1 METLLEKDTIYKPS
15 LEAVK
20 EASERISKVV
30 LKTPLAESF
39 TYSKRFDAKVM
50 LKREDLQQV
59 RSYKIRGAYN
69 KISSLPQEQLE
80 KGVICASAGNHAQG
94 VAFACNKLKVKGVIY
109 MPGTTPQQK
118 VEQTEMFGGEWVEVV
133 LKGDTYDDSYKSAMA
148 HMAEKGLI
156 FIHPFDDEK
165 VIEGQATIALEI
177 LEQANEP
184 IDYVFAPL
192 GGGGLLAGIS
202 SMFKEL
208 SPNTIIIGIEP
219 EGAPSMKTSL
229 QEGRVIELEN
239 IERFVDG
246 ASVQKVGT
254 RNFAICKENLDE
266 MITVPEGKIC
276 QTILDL
282 YNQDAMVVEP
292 AGAMAISALDLYAEK
307 IKGKNVVC
315 IVSGSN
321 NDIIRMAEI
330 KERALLYSGLKHYFV
345 IVFPQRAGALKEFV
359 AKVLG
364 PNDDITHFEYS
375 KKHNRSNGPAV
386 VGIELKDPAD
396 FEPLVERMKKKNFY
410 GEYLNNNPNLFQFLI

>member
-133 LKGDTYDDSYKSAMA
+133 LKGDTYDDSYKSALA

-208 SPNTIIIGIEP
+208 SPKTKIIGIEP
-219 EGAPSMKTSL
+219 QGAPSMKTSL
-229 QEGRVIELEN
+229 KEGKVVELDH

>member
-1 METLLEKDTIYKPS
+1 MNTLLEKDTIYKPS

-20 EASERISKVV
+20 QAAERISKVV
-30 LKTPLAESF
+30 LKTPLADSF
-39 TYSKRFDAKVM
+39 TYSKRFEANVM

-69 KISSLPQEQLE
+69 KISSLAQDQLD

-94 VAFACNKLKVKGVIY
+94 VAFACNKLKVKGIIY
-109 MPGTTPQQK
+109 MPGTTPKQK
-118 VEQTEMFGGEWVEVV
+118 VEQTQMFGGNWVEVV
-133 LKGDTYDDSYKSAMA
+133 LKGDTYDDSFKSAMR
-148 HMAEKGLI
+148 HMKEENLV

-177 LEQANEP
+177 LEQSDEP
-184 IDYVFAPL
+184 IDYIFAPL
-192 GGGGLLAGIS
+192 GGGGLLAGVS

-208 SPNTIIIGIEP
+208 SPNTRIIGIEP

-229 QEGRVIELEN
+229 REGRVVELDN

-246 ASVQKVGT
+246 ASVQKVGA

-282 YNQDAMVVEP
+282 YNQDAIVVEP
-292 AGAMAISALDLYAEK
+292 AGAMAISALDFYAEE

-321 NDIIRMAEI
+321 NDITRTAEI
-330 KERALLYSGLKHYFV
+330 KERALLYAGLKHYF
-345 IVFPQRAGALKEFV
+345 IVTFPQRAGALKEFV

-375 KKHNRSNGPAV
+375 KKHHRENGPAV
-386 VGIELKDPAD
+386 IGIELKDPKD
-396 FEPLVERMKKKNFY
+396 YEPLVERMKRKNFY
-410 GEYLNNNPNLFQFLI
+410 GEYLNDNPNLFQFLI

>member
-133 LKGDTYDDSYKSAMA
+133 LKGDTYDDSFKSAMA
-148 HMAEKGLI
+148 HRAEKGLI

-177 LEQANEP
+177 LEQANEA

-208 SPNTIIIGIEP
+208 SPNTKIIGIEP
-219 EGAPSMKTSL
+219 QGAPSMKTSL
-229 QEGRVIELEN
+229 KEGKVVELDH

>member
-1 METLLEKDTIYKPS
+1 MDTLLADKKIYKPQV
-15 LEAVK
+15 EAVK
-20 EASERISKVV
+20 EAAERISKVV
-30 LKTPLAESF
+30 VKTPLMQSF
-39 TYSKRFDAKVM
+39 TYTNKFSANVM

-69 KISSLPQEQLE
+69 KISSLPKEQLN

-94 VAFACNKLKVKGVIY
+94 VAFACNKLRAKGVIY
-109 MPGTTPQQK
+109 MPITTPRQK
-118 VEQTEMFGGEWVEVV
+118 VEQTKMFGGEWVEVV
-133 LKGDTYDDSYKSAMA
+133 LKGDTFDDSFKSSMKHAD
-148 HMAEKGLI
+148 KFGLV

-165 VIEGQATIALEI
+165 VIEGQATIGLEI

-208 SPNTIIIGIEP
+208 SPSTKIIGVEP
-219 EGAPSMKTSL
+219 EGAASMTSSL
-229 QEGRVIELEN
+229 KEGKLVELKS

-246 ASVQKVGT
+246 AAVQKVGS
-254 RNFAICKENLDE
+254 RNFEICKENLDK

-282 YNQDAMVVEP
+282 YNQDAIVVEP
-292 AGAMAISALDLYAEK
+292 AGAMAISALDFFAEE

-321 NDIIRMAEI
+321 NDITRTAEI
-330 KERALLYSGLKHYFV
+330 KERALLYAGLKHYFV
-345 IVFPQRAGALKEFV
+345 ISFPQRAGALKDFLE
-359 AKVLG
+359 KVLG
-364 PNDDITHFEYS
+364 PKDDITHFEYS
-375 KKHNRSNGPAV
+375 KKHHRENAPAV
-386 VGIELKDPAD
+386 VGIEINDPAD
-396 FEPLVERMKKKNFY
+396 FKPLVDRMKANNFY
-410 GEYLNNNPNLFQFLI
+410 GEYLNDKPNLFQYLV

>member
-1 METLLEKDTIYKPS
+1 MDTLLEKDKIYKPTV
-15 LEAVK
+15 EAVK
-20 EASERISKVV
+20 QAAERISKVV

-39 TYSKRFDAKVM
+39 TYSNRFQAHVM

-69 KISSLPQEQLE
+69 KISSLPPEQLK

-109 MPGTTPQQK
+109 MPGTTPKQK

-133 LKGDTYDDSYKSAMA
+133 LKGDTYDDSFKSAMKQM
-148 HMAEKGLI
+148 HEQGMV

-177 LEQANEP
+177 LEQAATP
-184 IDYVFAPL
+184 VDYIFAPL

-202 SMFKEL
+202 SMFKKL
-208 SPNTIIIGIEP
+208 SPNTKIIGIEP

-229 QEGRVIELEN
+229 KEGRVVELDS

-246 ASVQKVGT
+246 ASVQKVGA
-254 RNFAICKENLDE
+254 RNFAICRENLDE

-282 YNQDAMVVEP
+282 YNQDAIVVEP
-292 AGAMAISALDLYAEK
+292 AGAMSICALDFYAEE

-321 NDIIRMAEI
+321 NDITRTAEI
-330 KERALLYSGLKHYFV
+330 KERALLYAGLKHYF
-345 IVFPQRAGALKEFV
+345 IITFPQRAGALKEFV

-375 KKHNRSNGPAV
+375 KKHHRENGPAV
-386 VGIELKDPAD
+386 VGIELKDPND
-396 FEPLVERMKKKNFY
+396 FNPLVERMKKKNFY
-410 GEYLNNNPNLFQFLI
+410 GEYLNDNPNLFQFLI

>member
-1 METLLEKDTIYKPS
+1 MDTLLEKEKIYKPS

-20 EASERISKVV
+20 QASERISKVV
-30 LKTPLAESF
+30 FKTPLAESF
-39 TYSKRFDAKVM
+39 TYSKRFQAKVM

-69 KISSLPQEQLE
+69 KISSLPEDQLD

-109 MPGTTPQQK
+109 MPGTTPKQK
-118 VEQTEMFGGEWVEVV
+118 VEQTQMFGGEWVEVV
-133 LKGDTYDDSYKSAMA
+133 LKGDTYDDSFKSAMKQM
-148 HMAEKGLI
+148 HEQGLV

-177 LEQANEP
+177 LEQSDEP
-184 IDYVFAPL
+184 IDYIFAPL
-192 GGGGLLAGIS
+192 GGGGLLAGVS
-202 SMFKEL
+202 SMFKKL
-208 SPNTIIIGIEP
+208 SPNTKIIGIEP

-229 QEGRVIELEN
+229 KEGRVIELDS

-282 YNQDAMVVEP
+282 YNQDAIVVEP

-330 KERALLYSGLKHYFV
+330 KERAMLYSGLKHYFV
-345 IVFPQRAGALKEFV
+345 VVFPQRAGALKEFV

-386 VGIELKDPAD
+386 VGIELKNPTD
-396 FEPLVERMKKKNFY
+396 FGPLVDRMKKKNFY
-410 GEYLNNNPNLFQFLI
+410 GQYLNDNPNLFQFLI

>member
-15 LEAVK
+15 LKAVK

-50 LKREDLQQV
+50 LKREDLQKV

-148 HMAEKGLI
+148 RMAEKGLI

-177 LEQANEP
+177 LEQANEA

-208 SPNTIIIGIEP
+208 SPNTKIIGIEP
-219 EGAPSMKTSL
+219 QGAPSMKTSL
-229 QEGRVIELEN
+229 KEGKVVELDH

-396 FEPLVERMKKKNFY
+396 FEPLVERMKQKNFY